1 MMAMAA
7 QQGFDYSGKTIIDCP
22 SCKTR
27 FCIKKEVVDRHSE
40 PNFHCSRCDH
50 VFKVNLAEMRA
61 HSTERT
67 ATPTPVQTKQ
77 TPIRNFNIAPTIK
90 SETPASAP
98 HERDIP
104 AMTSQAAQKDLRTRR
119 SINPGDLLKHVNIF
133 SKKSPQIPGMP
144 SAPAISQTK
153 WQDLGTITTPIVI
166 FLLALGLLSFYLVR
180 NPGTAGSIISAIV
193 PSAPRM
199 TPSGL
204 HITKTDF
211 TKVTL
216 DSGEQVAVVFGEIQN
231 TTSTI
236 YGSVNLEAQAFDR
249 EGNLIKKSMSAS
261 GGTLVN
267 TRIQS
272 LSPKLIEDIQTAR
285 GPRKLAIGPNRS
297 EKFAVALMGDEVK
310 EASYFSIRIY
320 SVRAQS

>member
-7 QQGFDYSGKTIIDCP
+7 QQSIDQTGKTIIDCP

-27 FCIKKEVVDRHSE
+27 FCIKKEVVDRYHA

-50 VFKVNLAEMRA
+50 VFKIDLLEMRA
-61 HSTERT
+61 AAAERLTASSPLKSTP
-67 ATPTPVQTKQ
+67 AK
-77 TPIRNFNIAPTIK
+77 NFNISSTPKT
-90 SETPASAP
+90 ETPLSAP
-98 HERDIP
+98 HERET
-104 AMTSQAAQKDLRTRR
+104 TSPITPIKDMRNRREIKAAE
-119 SINPGDLLKHVNIF
+119 LLKHINFF
-133 SKKSPQIPGMP
+133 SKKSANPAVP
-144 SAPAISQTK
+144 SGATIAQSK
-153 WQDLGTITTPIVI
+153 WQDLGTITTPIIV
-166 FLLALGLLSFYLVR
+166 FLFALGLLSFYLVK
-180 NPGTAGSIISAIV
+180 NPGSASSIISAIV

-216 DSGEQVAVVFGEIQN
+216 DSGEQIAVVYGEIQN
-231 TTSTI
+231 TTDTI

-272 LSPKLIEDIQTAR
+272 LSPKLIEDIQTAK

-297 EKFAVALMGDEVK
+297 EKFAVALMGDEIK
-310 EASYFSIRIY
+310 DAAYFSIRIY

>member
-7 QQGFDYSGKTIIDCP
+7 QQGIDQTGKTIIECP

-27 FCIKKEVVDRHSE
+27 FCIKRDVIDRHHA
-40 PNFHCSRCDH
+40 PNFHCSRCDN
-50 VFKVNLAEMRA
+50 VFKIDMLEMRA
-61 HSTERT
+61 AAAERT
-67 ATPTPVQTKQ
+67 ATSSPIKQ
-77 TPIRNFNIAPTIK
+77 APARNFNISTTPKT
-90 SETPASAP
+90 ETPIAAP
-98 HERDIP
+98 HEREIP
-104 AMTSQAAQKDLRTRR
+104 APIAAAKEPRHRR
-119 SINPGDLLKHVNIF
+119 EIKPTELLKHINIF
-133 SKKSPQIPGMP
+133 SKKNIPAGMP
-144 SAPAISQTK
+144 SGAAISQSK
-153 WQDLGTITTPIVI
+153 WQDLFTITNPIIVCL
-166 FLLALGLLSFYLVR
+166 FALGVITLYLAKK
-180 NPGTAGSIISAIV
+180 PGSATSLISAIV

-204 HITKTDF
+204 HITKTEF
-211 TKVTL
+211 NKVTL
-216 DSGEQVAVVFGEIQN
+216 DSGEQIAVVFGEIQN
-231 TTSTI
+231 TTDTI

-297 EKFAVALMGDEVK
+297 EKFAVALMGDEIK
-310 EASYFSIRIY
+310 GAAYFSIRIY
-320 SVRAQS
+320 SVRAQN